1 MLGLNM
7 ARWDWVVGL
16 PRRYASRKDGFF
28 VDWVAGLPRR
38 YASRKDG
45 PGWVGGN
52 EPPLA
57 LVARGNGELQER
69 VDENL
74 LK

>member
-1 MLGLNM
+1 MLDCRVAALL
-7 ARWDWVVGL
+7 AKTD
-16 PRRYASRKDGFF
+16 FF
-28 VDWVAGLPRR
+28 VDWVVGLPRR

-69 VDENL
+69 VD
-74 LK
+74 